1 MSRPSVTACILT
13 FNNEKTIETCLK
25 SIAWVDEIV
34 VVDSLSTD
42 GTLDIVRTY
51 TDKVHQ
57 RPWPGNRDQYNYA
70 GGLAASDWILWIDS
84 DEALSPELEEEIR
97 TVLEQ
102 EDLSDVGVFSLSEA
116 FVLPGPLDR
125 SRGVVSGSRPAAD
138 SKLGAVWE
146 GDDPHP
152 RLKVTGRTVTL
163 KGHIHHWPYKNFSE
177 QIQTVD
183 RYSSAAAAEM
193 HRAGKAF
200 SLFTLLLNPPLRF
213 LREYFLKQGFRDGLP
228 GLIIAGATAFYVFA
242 KYAKLWELKRRE
254 PR

>member
-13 FNNEKTIETCLK
+13 FNNEKTIEACLK
-25 SIAWVDEIV
+25 SVAWVDEIV

-42 GTLDIVRTY
+42 GTPDIVRTY
-51 TDKVHQ
+51 TDKFHQ

-102 EDLSDVGVFSLSEA
+102 GDLSGVGVFR
-116 FVLPGPLDR
+116 FPRR
-125 SRGVVSGSRPAAD
+125 SFYLGRWIDHGGWYPDHVRRLTPR
-138 SKLGAVWE
+138 GAVWE

-152 RLKVTGRTVTL
+152 RLKVTGGTVTL
-163 KGHIHHWPYKNFSE
+163 KGHILHWPYKNFSE

-193 HRAGKAF
+193 HRAGKPF